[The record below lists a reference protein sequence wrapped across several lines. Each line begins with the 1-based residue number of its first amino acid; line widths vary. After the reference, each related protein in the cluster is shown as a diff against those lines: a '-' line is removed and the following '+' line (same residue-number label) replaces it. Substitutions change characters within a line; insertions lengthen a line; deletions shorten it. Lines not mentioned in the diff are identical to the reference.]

1 MAPSKGAQ
9 LVGFSLVDM
18 MGKCVQVEYFWQ
30 ILLFL
35 LILILY
41 EFIWDIWGHM
51 VPKADK
57 GIFHL
62 IFTISCKIKIVDFF
76 SRVDMMGKCVQVEY
90 FWQLLL
96 FLLILILYE
105 FIWDIWGHMVPR
117 DFSPNFYDFLQNKN
131 HGFFFS
137 CGYDGQVCVGRIILV
152 DFTLPLDSDFI

>member
-62 IFTISCKIKIVDFF
+62 IFTISCKIKIMDFF
-76 SRVDMMGKCVQVEY
+76 SLVDMMGKCVQVEY
-90 FWQLLL
+90 FWQILL

-105 FIWDIWGHMVPR
+105 FIWDIWGHMVPKA
-117 DFSPNFYDFLQNKN
+117 DKGIFHLIFTISCKIKIMD
-131 HGFFFS
+131 FFS
-137 CGYDGQVCVGRIILV
+137 LV
-152 DFTLPLDSDFI
+152 DMMGKCVQVE